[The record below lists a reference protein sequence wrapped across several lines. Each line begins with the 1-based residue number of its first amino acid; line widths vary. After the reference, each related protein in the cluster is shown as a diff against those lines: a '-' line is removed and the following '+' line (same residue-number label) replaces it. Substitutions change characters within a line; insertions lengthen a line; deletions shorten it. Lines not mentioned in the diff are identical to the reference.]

1 MSRFVSDKTRRITLK
16 NSDGSQS
23 EDWVDIRERFSF
35 QHVIDSSGEDGL
47 KAGLQLLEKAIVAW
61 NLKDESGID
70 APVTKENILR
80 LDMDTVGELIKE
92 VNASINVNDKKKGK
106 ESLTLDLQ

>member
-1 MSRFVSDKTRRITLK
+1 MSRFVSDKTRRVTLK
-16 NSDGSQS
+16 SVDESQS

-61 NLKDESGID
+61 NLKDDNGND
-70 APVTKENILR
+70 VPVTRESILS

-92 VNASINVNDKKKGK
+92 VNSSINISDKKKGK
-106 ESLTLDLQ
+106 ESLTLG